1 MIYILYV
8 MSDDT
13 VMHFIKLYD
22 NNLLNYYF

>member
-13 VMHFIKLYD
+13 VMNFIKLYD